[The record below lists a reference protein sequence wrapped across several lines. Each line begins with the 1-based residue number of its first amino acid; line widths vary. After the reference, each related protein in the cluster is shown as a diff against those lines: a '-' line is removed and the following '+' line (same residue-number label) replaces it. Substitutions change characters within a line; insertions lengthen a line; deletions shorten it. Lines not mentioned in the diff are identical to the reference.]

1 MKLLHLDALPPHTT
15 RGTIV
20 RLLEQVGQLDKR
32 KIGKIEVAGRGA
44 SIEVPAAQI
53 AKLVAALDGA
63 AVGNQH
69 IRAWTQA
76 SGDSQTSA
84 DGVDRHFG
92 RLLAL
97 LELEAEEEAR
107 QATLAARRSAGEA
120 ERSGTTLARLV
131 LRDVDGGLGG
141 RWLATFVSR
150 EPGALLPW
158 TRLDVGSPVLLTEE
172 GARGDGY
179 RGIVSARNN
188 RELQVALSRLP
199 EAEGDAATWRVDLSS
214 DEIGRQRQRAALE
227 RARTASGERLA
238 ALRDV
243 LLDAVPPGFDAR
255 RAGSEHPP
263 TLNEVQTE
271 AVQFALSATD
281 FALIHGPP
289 GTGKTT
295 TLVELV
301 RQSVARGEKV
311 LACAPSN
318 LAVDN
323 LLEKLLGR
331 GVAAIRLGHPARVTA
346 ELRDHTLDLLVDA
359 HPDVR
364 LARKFIKEAN
374 QLREQAGK
382 FTRARP
388 EPGQKQAMRAEAAQ
402 LVADARR
409 LESQIVAEILDKA
422 DVLCVTNTAIDSE
435 ILGQRSFDL
444 AVIDEACQCTEPAC
458 WIPLLRCERVV
469 LAGDHC
475 QLPPTVIS
483 GEAQKQ
489 GFGVSLLERLM
500 ASRGDEAARQL
511 TVQYRMHQSIMEFS
525 SHEFYEDTLIAH
537 PSVAE
542 HMLTGL
548 PDVQSDPLTETPLE
562 FVDTAGASYDEALE
576 TDGDSRLNEREA
588 ALAGRKVQ
596 TLLSLGVSSKD
607 IAVIAPYSAQVRL
620 LRQQLATKGVE
631 IDSVDG
637 FQGRE
642 KEAVIIS
649 LVRSNTNCEIGF
661 LSDVRRMNVALTRA
675 RRKLIVIGDSATVGA
690 HAFYARLMEHFELH
704 GAYKSVWEE
713 EEV

>member
-1 MKLLHLDALPPHTT
+1 
-15 RGTIV
+15 
-20 RLLEQVGQLDKR
+20 LEQVGQLDKR
-32 KIGKIEVAGRGA
+32 KIGKIELAGRGA
-44 SIEVPAAQI
+44 SIEVPAALV
-53 AKLVAALDGA
+53 AKLVAQLDGA
-63 AVGNQH
+63 TVGNQH

-76 SGDSQTSA
+76 ASDSHTSS
-84 DGVDRHFG
+84 DSVDRHFG

-97 LELEAEEEAR
+97 LEMEAEEEAR
-107 QATLAARRSAGEA
+107 QAAVAARRAPGEA

-131 LRDVDGGLGG
+131 LREVDGGLGG

-150 EPGALLPW
+150 ESGASLPW

-172 GARGDGY
+172 GVRSDGY
-179 RGIVSARNN
+179 RGIVSARNP
-188 RELQVALSRLP
+188 REIQVALARIP
-199 EAEGDAATWRVDLSS
+199 EADADAATWRIDLSS

-243 LLDAVPPGFDAR
+243 LLNAVPPGFDAR
-255 RAGSEHPP
+255 GAVQEQSP
-263 TLNEVQTE
+263 TLNEVQAE
-271 AVQFALSATD
+271 AVRFALSATD
-281 FALIHGPP
+281 FAIVHGPP

-331 GVAAIRLGHPARVTA
+331 GVAAVRLGHPARVTT
-346 ELRDHTLDLLVDA
+346 ELRAHTLDLLVDA
-359 HPDVR
+359 HADVR

-374 QLREQAGK
+374 QLRQQAGK

-388 EPGQKQAMRAEAAQ
+388 EVGQKQAMRAEAAQ

-409 LESQIVAEILDKA
+409 LEAQVVAEILDRA

-435 ILGQRSFDL
+435 ILGQRSFAL

-483 GEAQKQ
+483 GEAQRQ

-500 ASRGDEAARQL
+500 ASRGVEAARQL

-525 SHEFYEDTLIAH
+525 SHEFYEDTLLAH
-537 PSVAE
+537 AAVAG
-542 HMLTGL
+542 HVLSDL
-548 PDVQSDPLTETPLE
+548 PEVQSDVLTDTPLE
-562 FVDTAGASYDEALE
+562 FIDTAGANYDEALE

-596 TLLSLGVSSKD
+596 ALLSLGVSPQA
-607 IAVIAPYSAQVRL
+607 IAAIAPYSAQVRL
-620 LRQQLATKGVE
+620 LRQQLAATGVE
-631 IDSVDG
+631 VDSVDG

-661 LSDVRRMNVALTRA
+661 LADVRRMNVALTRA
-675 RRKLIVIGDSATVGA
+675 RRKLIVIGDSATIGA
-690 HAFYARLMEHFELH
+690 HPFYARLLEHFELH
-704 GAYKSVWEE
+704 DAYKSVWEE
-713 EEV
+713 VE